1 LRGPLC
7 LVGRELQLVWYATE
21 RDRIQDRH
29 GRLVC
34 VLEFKDC
41 RKRRDESDDRYYFTA
56 MLLEDLS
63 AEYREWLGHQQH
75 RGRPFGEDA
84 EVLETEVRFS
94 VAVQNAKERLLGMDA
109 PAAQPFLIHQA
120 ELHELSSP
128 QLDMIFDVMTTI
140 TVRSRHARAQTL
152 RSANRPV
159 TAGTN
164 NAWPTRAGH
173 PLASTRQVFLRKK
186 WVAKARWPPIR
197 LATVTGDSV
206 PMPHREM
213 PSRRVRDRIRR
224 SGSRKRGPRQ
234 HLGHLGRRTRSDCR
248 LKRLA
253 VPRPPRQRWTTASPE
268 RLRAVA

>member
-1 LRGPLC
+1 VPKRVQRSSRALSGQMGFCWVFYKRQPALIKSRPMRLYARRPTLRWIRGPKADTTNGLD
-7 LVGRELQLVWYATE
+7 LRLRPSADGLPSGEPRESVDHHYCQKSPRARTE
-21 RDRIQDRH
+21 AVIGQPAPRLRERI
-29 GRLVC
+29 
-34 VLEFKDC
+34 
-41 RKRRDESDDRYYFTA
+41 
-56 MLLEDLS
+56 
-63 AEYREWLGHQQH
+63 
-75 RGRPFGEDA
+75 
-84 EVLETEVRFS
+84 
-94 VAVQNAKERLLGMDA
+94 
-109 PAAQPFLIHQA
+109 
-120 ELHELSSP
+120 
-128 QLDMIFDVMTTI
+128 
-140 TVRSRHARAQTL
+140 
-152 RSANRPV
+152 
-159 TAGTN
+159 